1 MADQET
7 QNSFAQIVTDY
18 LRSRGEPRLRN
29 QITLTLDAVALL
41 MPATRLL
48 YSAQRIVAMAHIF
61 SSAYL
66 DSTIIPQA
74 WDDLVRDYPVED
86 MQVVRTIF
94 PEDEWP
100 QGIPYPNLVA
110 LVGHL
115 DRNRAAD
122 KTEALAAIVRVRKVK
137 GSRLRDIVILFQDA
151 INDPQTHHS
160 RWDQLVAGFEDADLE
175 PVREYFSREM
185 WPPERYSVPYPN
197 LVAFAKWHVEKGAV
211 QTLVMALTLSTVFG
225 DNSMLNASARVA
237 GA

>member
-1 MADQET
+1 MADKET

-18 LRSRGEPRLRN
+18 LRSRGEPRLRD

-185 WPPERYSVPYPN
+185 WAPERYNVSYPN